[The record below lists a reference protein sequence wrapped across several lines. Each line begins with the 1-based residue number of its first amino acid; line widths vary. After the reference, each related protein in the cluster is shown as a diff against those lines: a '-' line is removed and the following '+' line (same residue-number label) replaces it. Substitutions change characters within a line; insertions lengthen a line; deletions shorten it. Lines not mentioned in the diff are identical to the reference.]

1 MQSGN
6 GDRLDNFIQF
16 VTEYSIRTEEMLR
29 RHEQRMTQHEERIQR
44 LEEIQADIRQILAR
58 LTS

>member
-16 VTEYSIRTEEMLR
+16 VTEYSIRTEEILR
-29 RHEQRMTQHEERIQR
+29 RHEERISQGK
-44 LEEIQADIRQILAR
+44 EIQLDIRQILAT
-58 LTS
+58 LTARFTQE